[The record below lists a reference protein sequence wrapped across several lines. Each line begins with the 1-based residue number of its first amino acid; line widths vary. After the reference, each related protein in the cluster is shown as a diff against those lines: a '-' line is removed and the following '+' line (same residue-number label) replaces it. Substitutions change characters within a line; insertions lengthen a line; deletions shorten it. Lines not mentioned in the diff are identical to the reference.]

1 MIMRKKNSI
10 ALLLICLSAFQIK
23 AQQLTPQD
31 YINLYKY
38 DAVED
43 MLRTGVPASIT
54 LAQGVLESESGNSD
68 LARIAN
74 NHFGIKCHK
83 EWSGDTFHKDDDEK
97 HECFRKY
104 NTVLESFDDHSN
116 FLKTRP
122 RYTTLFTLEIT
133 DYKGWAKGLKK
144 AGYAT
149 NPHYA
154 HKLIDLIERYNLNEL
169 DQLKSSAGLTPSL
182 QIKNSTIAS
191 SESVKSSVG
200 VPEKAEV
207 KNLEKPNPVN
217 DTQRTTSTIKIKQP
231 HYFAEKNN
239 VKYVIAKKGDTWMSI
254 ADKNEM
260 MLWQVLKYND
270 AGRDDFLPEG
280 TIVYIK
286 PKRANATEAFHVVK
300 DGETMRD
307 ISQLYAV
314 KLFQLYKKNQ
324 MEPGTPL
331 TPGMRIIL
339 SDSGN

>member
-1 MIMRKKNSI
+1 MHKKISLI
-10 ALLLICLSAFQIK
+10 LFALLWVVMQVN

-43 MLRTGVPASIT
+43 MLKTGVPASIT
-54 LAQGVLESESGNSD
+54 LSQGLLESESGNSD
-68 LARIAN
+68 LARVAN

-104 NTVLESFDDHSN
+104 KTVLESFDDHSN

-122 RYTTLFTLEIT
+122 RYSSLFTLEVT
-133 DYKGWAKGLKK
+133 DYKGWARGLKK

-149 NPHYA
+149 NPQYA

-169 DQLKSSAGLTPSL
+169 DQLKSSAGLIPST
-182 QIKNSTIAS
+182 QIKNPTIAS
-191 SESVKSSVG
+191 RDNNITTATVIT
-200 VPEKAEV
+200 EKAEI
-207 KNLEKPNPVN
+207 KTSEKPNPVN
-217 DTQRTTSTIKIKQP
+217 DTQRTTATIKVKQAT
-231 HYFAEKNN
+231 YYAEKNN
-239 VKYVIAKKGDTWMSI
+239 VKFVISKKGETWMSI

-270 AGRDDFLPEG
+270 AERDDFLPEG

-286 PKRANATEAFHVVK
+286 PKRINATESFHVVK

-324 MEPGTPL
+324 IEPGTPL
-331 TPGMRIIL
+331 TPGMRIVL
-339 SDSGN
+339 NDSGN

>member
-1 MIMRKKNSI
+1 MQKKYSA
-10 ALLLICLSAFQIK
+10 ALIFIFLHILQLQ

-43 MLRTGVPASIT
+43 MLKTGVPASIT
-54 LAQGVLESESGNSD
+54 LSQGLLESESGNSD
-68 LARIAN
+68 LARVAN

-116 FLKTRP
+116 FLKTRE
-122 RYTTLFTLEIT
+122 RYNFLFSLEIT
-133 DYKGWAKGLKK
+133 DYKGWARGLKK

-149 NPHYA
+149 NPQYA
-154 HKLIDLIERYNLNEL
+154 HKLIDLIERYNLSEL
-169 DQLKSSAGLTPSL
+169 DKLKSSAGLIPSN
-182 QIKNSTIAS
+182 QIKNIVAANKENPTPVVQAN
-191 SESVKSSVG
+191 SVSN
-200 VPEKAEV
+200 EI
-207 KNLEKPNPVN
+207 KNTEKPNPVN
-217 DTQRTTSTIKIKQP
+217 DTQRTTATIKVKQP
-231 HYFAEKNN
+231 FYYAEKNN

-270 AGRDDFLPEG
+270 ADRDDFLPEG

-286 PKRANATEAFHVVK
+286 PKRVNASESFHVVK

-339 SDSGN
+339 NDSGN